1 MDVRELESVEETA
14 AGTEVGARNWRLLAT
29 VVATGVLAWA
39 ATIWLTP
46 AAAREHEASF
56 SLLGLFFE
64 TAFWGSLFVAGYAFV
79 EGRDRLGYAALAS
92 VAWVQLAA
100 VIACPATGHHGFG
113 AWWAGQ
119 MALCIG
125 FVAVSTV
132 ASAISL
138 RAPEPGPRSPR

>member
-1 MDVRELESVEETA
+1 MDVRELGSVEETGA
-14 AGTEVGARNWRLLAT
+14 TPEVGERNWRLLAT
-29 VVATGVLAWA
+29 VVVAGVVSWA
-39 ATIWLTP
+39 ATMLLTP

-79 EGRDRLGYAALAS
+79 ERRDRLGYAALAS

-100 VIACPATGHHGFG
+100 VIACPVSGHHGFG

-119 MALCIG
+119 MALCLG

-138 RAPEPGPRSPR
+138 RSPEPAPRSPR